1 MRAFILTS
9 SLLLVFF
16 MSACASIE
24 GKITDS
30 QDSVVNLPSAVDTKR
45 DDLTNDEGQDKT
57 PSSSVTNTAAA
68 TADVDESEDGFD
80 DDFEDDFEDEFRD
93 QDLLDVFD
101 PLSGYNRAMTVFNDK
116 FYFWLAKP
124 VSKGYSYIVP
134 EPARLSVSRF
144 FKNILFPVRFL
155 NNILQLKFKGAGIE
169 LSRFCIN
176 STVGILGLADP
187 AKEWFELEAYPEDFG
202 QTLGHYGVGGGFH
215 IVLPFLGPS
224 NLRDLAGMVP
234 DYYADP
240 VQLVQLADADIDEL
254 VDVDK
259 DDELAIRS
267 YDIMNKTSLHIGE
280 YETLK
285 TDALDL
291 YTFMRDAYEA
301 NRKKKIKE

>member
-1 MRAFILTS
+1 
-9 SLLLVFF
+9 

-24 GKITDS
+24 GGKTNSQGTVNNLRGALDAGTSSADKGIDS
-30 QDSVVNLPSAVDTKR
+30 PLE
-45 DDLTNDEGQDKT
+45 DDFNDD
-57 PSSSVTNTAAA
+57 
-68 TADVDESEDGFD
+68 FD
-80 DDFEDDFEDEFRD
+80 DEFEDEFED
-93 QDLLDVFD
+93 QDLPDVFD

-155 NNILQLKFKGAGIE
+155 NNILQFKFKGAGIE

-187 AKEWFELEAYPEDFG
+187 AKEWLDLEAYPEDFG

-215 IVLPFLGPS
+215 IVLPILGPS
-224 NLRDLAGMVP
+224 NLRDLASMVP

-240 VQLVQLADADIDEL
+240 VQLVQLADADIEEL

-259 DDELAIRS
+259 DDELALRS
-267 YDIMNKTSLHIGE
+267 YDIINRTSLHIGE
-280 YETLK
+280 YETLRS
-285 TDALDL
+285 DALDL
-291 YTFMRDAYEA
+291 YTFLRDTYET
-301 NRKKKIKE
+301 NRKKKIEE

>member
-1 MRAFILTS
+1 MRTFILIS
-9 SLLLVFF
+9 FLILVFL

-30 QDSVVNLPSAVDTKR
+30 QDSVNNLPSPVDTKNY
-45 DDLTNDEGQDKT
+45 DLSNDKGQDETLSKVET
-57 PSSSVTNTAAA
+57 KTAAA
-68 TADVDESEDGFD
+68 IVTTDAFE
-80 DDFEDDFEDEFRD
+80 DDFNSFGDDFEDEFAAED
-93 QDLLDVFD
+93 TLDVFD

-267 YDIMNKTSLHIGE
+267 YDIINRTSLHMGE

-285 TDALDL
+285 NDALDL
-291 YTFMRDAYEA
+291 YTFLRDAYES
-301 NRKKKIKE
+301 NRKKKIEE

>member
-1 MRAFILTS
+1 MRAFIQIS

-30 QDSVVNLPSAVDTKR
+30 QDSVVNLLSPVDTKR
-45 DDLTNDEGQDKT
+45 DNLTNEEGQDKT
-57 PSSSVTNTAAA
+57 PSAVVTNTAADLVA
-68 TADVDESEDGFD
+68 TDFLEDEFNGFD
-80 DDFEDDFEDEFRD
+80 DDFEDEFAAEDK
-93 QDLLDVFD
+93 LDVFD
-101 PLSGYNRAMTVFNDK
+101 PLSRYNRETTAFNDK
-116 FYFWLAKP
+116 LYFWVLKP
-124 VSKGYSYIVP
+124 VSNGYSYIVP

-144 FKNILFPVRFL
+144 FKNILFPVRFV

-187 AKEWFELEAYPEDFG
+187 AKEWLDLEAHPEDFG
-202 QTLGHYGVGGGFH
+202 QTLGYYGVGGGFH

-240 VQLVQLADADIDEL
+240 VQLVDPDIDEL
-254 VDVDK
+254 AVQ
-259 DDELAIRS
+259 S
-267 YDIMNKTSLHIGE
+267 YDIMNRTSLHIGE
-280 YETLK
+280 YETIK
-285 TDALDL
+285 NDALDL
-291 YTFMRDAYEA
+291 YTFLRDAYEA
-301 NRKKKIKE
+301 NRRKKIEE